1 MRVCLVAAVSLAPAI
16 PVAFYSSSDKVEMGH
31 VVASIFFYFL
41 IAFIG
46 LIVVIAAEDARPW
59 YENLPAV
66 AMGE

>member
-1 MRVCLVAAVSLAPAI
+1 
-16 PVAFYSSSDKVEMGH
+16 MGH

-66 AMGE
+66 AMGEYKQHKYTEFCKNVPRSQKKPEQAN